1 MCSQS
6 VPCPVAVVAVQVV
19 QVSFATPM
27 PSSAHASGMDAG
39 RTLSGRDG
47 ALVQST
53 TPGSPEAVGR
63 VAGEVV
69 GETARDLVAVAVGCC
84 VEGEALGDAEAG
96 VTTGELVA
104 GGAVEGLVG
113 AAADAGAV
121 VRELV
126 APAAVKVVEWPVPHA
141 TVLRASAS
149 RTQAPKP
156 DVFVPMYP
164 RTPAA
169 AVPLNLDAWLRSL
182 LCR

>member
-19 QVSFATPM
+19 QVSFATPI

-39 RTLSGRDG
+39 RTLSGRGG

-63 VAGEVV
+63 AAGEVV

-84 VEGEALGDAEAG
+84 GEGETLGDAGAD
-96 VTTGELVA
+96 VTTAELVA
-104 GGAVEGLVG
+104 GGAVGLVD

-121 VRELV
+121 VRMLV
-126 APAAVKVVEWPVPHA
+126 APAAVEVVEWPVPHA

-169 AVPLNLDAWLRSL
+169 AVPLNLDAWFRSL